1 MINTEYYG
9 DRDSEMWLFPTES
22 RSETDSLS
30 HKYKWD
36 LYCWQNVTIGHRG
49 LGHAHVSAWTHFPAR
64 FPACTK
70 SFMLLLRDAGSA
82 VMMMMMTDDGVEQR
96 RTSTPRS
103 CTRKTKTLQKLIVRI
118 STHYVSEPRCQRQE
132 TSEFRFYTNEL
143 WRCKESTNPNKRS
156 PVCDLFNPCLAS

>member
-64 FPACTK
+64 FPACTNRVLCC
-70 SFMLLLRDAGSA
+70 SSEMQDLQWWWWWWRTTVWNSA
-82 VMMMMMTDDGVEQR
+82 VHR
-96 RTSTPRS
+96 RRDPAHAKQKRCKNWSFEFLRITYLSHDVSDKKHPNLDSIQMNCDAVKNRRIQTNAPRS
-103 CTRKTKTLQKLIVRI
+103 VTYLIRV
-118 STHYVSEPRCQRQE
+118 
-132 TSEFRFYTNEL
+132 
-143 WRCKESTNPNKRS
+143 
-156 PVCDLFNPCLAS
+156 